1 MEATFSN
8 STAHSRAGRLW
19 LTAMGLF
26 LMLAGLTFT
35 WVLWHAWQR
44 AEETRRW
51 TETPCRILTSRVVSE
66 RPTPHS
72 PIAYRAEVKYHYQF
86 HGANYTGS
94 NIRRVDGVTQ
104 HEERAREIQERYVPG
119 AETLCHVNPARPSQ
133 AVLQHDT
140 RAALYSIWFPL
151 LFVAGGAGMAWRA
164 LVVRPK
170 GSSETPAQ

>member
-1 MEATFSN
+1 
-8 STAHSRAGRLW
+8 
-19 LTAMGLF
+19 MGLF

-51 TETPCRILTSRVVSE
+51 IETPCRILSSQVVSE

-72 PIAYRAEVKYHYQF
+72 PIAYRAEVKYSYRF
-86 HGANYTGS
+86 SGTTYTGS
-94 NIRRVDGVTQ
+94 SIRRVDGVTL
-104 HEERAREIQERYVPG
+104 HEERAREMQERYVPG
-119 AETLCHVNPARPSQ
+119 VETHCHVNPTRPAQ
-133 AVLQHDT
+133 AILEHDT

-164 LVVRPK
+164 LIVRKK
-170 GSSETPAQ
+170 GASATPTR